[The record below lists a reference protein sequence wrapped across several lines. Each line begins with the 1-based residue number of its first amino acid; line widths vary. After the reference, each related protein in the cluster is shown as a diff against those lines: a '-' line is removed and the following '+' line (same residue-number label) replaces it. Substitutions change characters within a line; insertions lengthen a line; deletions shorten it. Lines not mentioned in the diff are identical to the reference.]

1 MSWTHC
7 LFHKQCIH
15 NSYYL
20 NGLIYYLDVILGLIG
35 LCTCKCIWGNRE
47 TCYWCAA
54 EQCPSFWF
62 DWSRRAWFKKKI
74 ALENHWTC
82 YTGSSVGLFATLL
95 LSLICNFITYLHV
108 VKNPEF
114 FQSQHSD
121 LIEFLLKTH
130 LDQVLF
136 EFGRTTEINRKSC
149 KDLGCNFS
157 M

>member
-1 MSWTHC
+1 MDYVHANAFGAIGKCVTDVLLSHAP
-7 LFHKQCIH
+7 LF
-15 NSYYL
+15 
-20 NGLIYYLDVILGLIG
+20 GLI
-35 LCTCKCIWGNRE
+35 R
-47 TCYWCAA
+47 
-54 EQCPSFWF
+54 
-62 DWSRRAWFKKKI
+62 KKI
-74 ALENHWTC
+74 ALESLNML
-82 YTGSSVGLFATLL
+82 YSSVGLFATLL